1 MLTTYFLGLS
11 EVTNGAVT
19 KYSPFVS
26 GVCNKEALN
35 LLKEEQDYFESILE
49 NKYQTMTNRFYSF
62 FEASFNLQI
71 EIDFVRV

>member
-49 NKYQTMTNRFYSF
+49 SKNQTMADRSYSILKHLSIF
-62 FEASFNLQI
+62 K
-71 EIDFVRV
+71 